1 MADSGAAVG
10 THPNTPVAGDTLAA
24 TLDRID
30 PTALDALLVEY
41 RNKVL
46 ALAKPDNEPTL
57 ISIDEARLRLGVSRR
72 TLYNRLDEGV
82 IRSVYIGNRR
92 LIARDEIDRA
102 VTEGLV
108 KSR

>member
-1 MADSGAAVG
+1 MS
-10 THPNTPVAGDTLAA
+10 HPRTPVADDNLAA

-46 ALAKPDNEPTL
+46 ALAKPGDNEPAL
-57 ISIDEARLRLGVSRR
+57 ISIDEARLRLGISRR

-82 IRSVYIGNRR
+82 IRSVYVGNRR
-92 LIARDEIDRA
+92 LIPRDEIDRVVA
-102 VTEGLV
+102 EGLV
-108 KSR
+108 KSK

>member
-1 MADSGAAVG
+1 MS
-10 THPNTPVAGDTLAA
+10 HPRTPVAGDELAA

-46 ALAKPDNEPTL
+46 ALAKPGSEPTL
-57 ISIDEARLRLGVSRR
+57 ISIDEARLRLGISRR

-82 IRSVYIGNRR
+82 IKSVYVGNRR
-92 LIARDEIDRA
+92 LIPRDEIDRVVA
-102 VTEGLV
+102 EGLV